1 MIPGYAR
8 LQHERIARSPVTIFV
23 AGPMHLDYPYK
34 LVKPS
39 YSGSVDLDAYPC
51 TILDSGIGD
60 DVTNEEQLA
69 LAEAL
74 HPTFVMAKD
83 YLGDPAGT
91 AASCNEFAALYADS
105 DVSATPMYPLQP
117 PFIETYERLEFTPYY
132 IALGGI
138 SSSAT
143 DTTAAQVREY
153 ILRLKRHV
161 NNKHHIHVLG
171 VGASLDF
178 VQFVTQHDGI
188 IDSLDCSTPELAAIN
203 GTSYGIDLRQTTT
216 SHYTGL
222 GSTASRTGLAT
233 HLSYVL
239 NDSFAACARDNPQT
253 DLLSYGV

>member
-132 IALGGI
+132 IA
-138 SSSAT
+138 
-143 DTTAAQVREY
+143 EY